1 VWRESAV
8 LPKDAV
14 YETDRSMR
22 EGGESD
28 RFSQAAVLS
37 NRWPLFRVFL
47 VTSVRLVSLTAHKEH
62 KTDARGEFVVKR
74 LLFVFLALAALST
87 VAPAKDLLNLENG
100 VAIQGYDPVAFFT
113 DGRPV
118 KGNAQFQSEY
128 RGAKYYFASV
138 EHKAAFDKE
147 PAKYEPQFG
156 GYCAYGASRGK
167 TVPIK
172 IETWEIVNGRLLLQ
186 YDLDVKSKFDRDPQS
201 TLRKADE
208 NWPGL
213 VEKYGK

>member
-1 VWRESAV
+1 
-8 LPKDAV
+8 
-14 YETDRSMR
+14 M
-22 EGGESD
+22 
-28 RFSQAAVLS
+28 
-37 NRWPLFRVFL
+37 
-47 VTSVRLVSLTAHKEH
+47 
-62 KTDARGEFVVKR
+62 VKK
-74 LLFVFLALAALST
+74 LLFVFLTIAALSAP
-87 VAPAKDLLNLENG
+87 APAKELLNLENG

-113 DGRPV
+113 DNRPV
-118 KGNAQFQSEY
+118 KGNAQFQSDY
-128 RGAKYYFASV
+128 RGAKYYFASA

-147 PAKYEPQFG
+147 SAKYEPQFG

-186 YDLDVKSKFDRDPQS
+186 YDLDVKSKFDKDPQG

>member
-1 VWRESAV
+1 MKKLFYVFV
-8 LPKDAV
+8 L
-14 YETDRSMR
+14 
-22 EGGESD
+22 
-28 RFSQAAVLS
+28 
-37 NRWPLFRVFL
+37 
-47 VTSVRLVSLTAHKEH
+47 
-62 KTDARGEFVVKR
+62 
-74 LLFVFLALAALST
+74 LAGLST
-87 VAPAKDLLNLENG
+87 LVAAKDLQNLG
-100 VAIQGYDPVAFFT
+100 RDRVAILGYDPVAFFT
-113 DGRPV
+113 DHKPV
-118 KGNAQFQSEY
+118 KGSPQFQSDY
-128 RGAKYYFASV
+128 HGAKYYFAPAGR
-138 EHKAAFDKE
+138 KAAFAKE

-186 YDLDVKSKFDRDPQS
+186 YDLDVKSKFDKDPQG

>member
-1 VWRESAV
+1 
-8 LPKDAV
+8 
-14 YETDRSMR
+14 
-22 EGGESD
+22 
-28 RFSQAAVLS
+28 
-37 NRWPLFRVFL
+37 
-47 VTSVRLVSLTAHKEH
+47 
-62 KTDARGEFVVKR
+62 VVKK
-74 LLFVFLALAALST
+74 LLFVLLAIAALST
-87 VAPAKDLLNLENG
+87 LAPAKELLNLENG

-113 DGRPV
+113 DSRPV

-128 RGAKYYFASV
+128 RGAKYYFASA

-147 PAKYEPQFG
+147 PSKYEPQFG

-186 YDLDVKSKFDRDPQS
+186 YDLDVKSKFDKDPQG

>member
-1 VWRESAV
+1 V
-8 LPKDAV
+8 PK
-14 YETDRSMR
+14 
-22 EGGESD
+22 
-28 RFSQAAVLS
+28 
-37 NRWPLFRVFL
+37 
-47 VTSVRLVSLTAHKEH
+47 SL
-62 KTDARGEFVVKR
+62 
-74 LLFVFLALAALST
+74 LLVFLALAALST
-87 VAPAKDLLNLENG
+87 VAPAKELLNLENG

-113 DGRPV
+113 DNRPV
-118 KGNAQFQSEY
+118 KGNATFESEY
-128 RGAKYYFASV
+128 RGAKYHFASA

-147 PAKYEPQFG
+147 PAKYESQFG

-186 YDLDVKSKFDRDPQS
+186 YDLDVKSKFDKDPQG